1 MGIAVTFLVILRFV
15 HFSAQSHAQ
24 SGNLQLINILFN
36 VILYDTSNAFITFPC
51 EYIFLIA
58 TAVGCPSGYAE
69 KEGDLPGWGT
79 DIGSAL
85 DLTRQECAQKC
96 NGEKRCMSFEHSN
109 TQMKC
114 NLNKIP
120 FLAITFLCTFLPC
133 QIEGTT
139 YISTPSR

>member
-1 MGIAVTFLVILRFV
+1 M
-15 HFSAQSHAQ
+15 
-24 SGNLQLINILFN
+24 
-36 VILYDTSNAFITFPC
+36 
-51 EYIFLIA
+51 
-58 TAVGCPSGYAE
+58 GCPSGYAE

-96 NGEKRCMSFEHSN
+96 NGEKRCMSFDHSN

-120 FLAITFLCTFLPC
+120 YPSQGPNKDFIFCTKTGRISDQVNVSLSIYIIVANIDINTIILIIVIIIIT
-133 QIEGTT
+133 
-139 YISTPSR
+139 SRDNRGMSIWL